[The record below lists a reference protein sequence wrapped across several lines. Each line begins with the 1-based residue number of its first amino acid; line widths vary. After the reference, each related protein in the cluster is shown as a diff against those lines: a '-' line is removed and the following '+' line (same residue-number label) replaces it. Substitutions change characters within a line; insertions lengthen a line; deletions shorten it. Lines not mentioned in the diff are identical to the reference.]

1 MNKLVFVAG
10 AAVGYVLGAR
20 AGRQR
25 YEQLLATAQKIRE
38 NPTLQNATDVLQ
50 GQAEQVADA
59 AKNKFKNSSIGN
71 KFIGQSA
78 DDSSRTP
85 EYWETAGSTTPGPSS
100 HASTTS

>member
-10 AAVGYVLGAR
+10 AAVGYILGAR

-59 AKNKFKNSSIGN
+59 AKSKLRNSSIGN
-71 KFIGQSA
+71 KLIGPGSDEA
-78 DDSSRTP
+78 SNTP
-85 EYWETAGSTTPGPSS
+85 EYWETAGSTTPGPSN